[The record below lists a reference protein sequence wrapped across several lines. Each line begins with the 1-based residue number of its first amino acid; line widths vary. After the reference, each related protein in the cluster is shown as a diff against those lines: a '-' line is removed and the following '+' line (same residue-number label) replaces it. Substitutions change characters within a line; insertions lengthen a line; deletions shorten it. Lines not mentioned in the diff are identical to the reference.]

1 MAGVRSLAVS
11 IRRSLNLGGNE
22 EIEEGFL
29 GESGDR
35 CSLSRQNK
43 VYGFAVCLLSGFA
56 CTFLS
61 LIVFV
66 KPIKF
71 GILFTFGNFL
81 AIISTVFLIGPCAQL
96 RLMGDPVRIYATA
109 IYFGSFFFAL
119 ICAFMIRS
127 KMLTLLSIV
136 AEICAL
142 LWYSLSYVPFA
153 RRMVS
158 NLVISCWDTEI

>member
-1 MAGVRSLAVS
+1 MRKLRRVSWANPVTDAPYLGRIRFMAS
-11 IRRSLNLGGNE
+11 
-22 EIEEGFL
+22 
-29 GESGDR
+29 
-35 CSLSRQNK
+35 Q
-43 VYGFAVCLLSGFA
+43 FA
-56 CTFLS
+56 CCLASLS